1 MSLRWHVLENPDV
14 EVKPVP
20 APRLR
25 HFMAA
30 DEQEVTRGMSEY
42 SDGHQVRFVPRLHRK
57 ITAPSITANAQPRA
71 ANAIVS
77 GIFQD

>member
-1 MSLRWHVLENPDV
+1 MSLRWYVLENSDA
-14 EVKPVP
+14 EVKPVT
-20 APRLR
+20 APRLH

-30 DEQEVTRGMSEY
+30 EQEVTRGMSEY
-42 SDGHQVRFVPRLHRK
+42 SDGHQVRLVPRLHRK
-57 ITAPSITANAQPRA
+57 ITAPSIIANAQPRA